1 MTPEPVNV
9 AEALASFD
17 AVYSP
22 RILAS
27 VNDYHVRIAH
37 TLGEHVWHV
46 HEDTDEFFLV
56 LRGRFDVALRD
67 ADGERTVHL
76 AEGDVFVV
84 PRGVEHKPSSTGGSI
99 LMFEPATT
107 STTGDRHEAD
117 LPAHV
122 DSTTGHPL

>member
-46 HEDTDEFFLV
+46 HEETDEFFLV

-67 ADGERTVHL
+67 ADGERTVQHHRPPTVIPGSG
-76 AEGDVFVV
+76 APCAQRDGGAV
-84 PRGVEHKPSSTGGSI
+84 RRSSRS
-99 LMFEPATT
+99 A
-107 STTGDRHEAD
+107 S
-117 LPAHV
+117 
-122 DSTTGHPL
+122 SSC